1 MADIVG
7 RDQLNNE
14 SDVEQKVVWPLL
26 TNPFPVGLGYSL
38 ADIYTKLNIKR
49 LEIGKGVTKHLYY
62 PDYIVIL
69 EGLPILICEA
79 KSPAVTDL
87 SEALEEARM
96 YAAVINTFFPSGV
109 NPCSRI
115 LVSNGIQLILCPSD
129 TTQISRMISTKQI
142 NAGDADYAALNGE
155 VNRKALSAYASELYR
170 RLYRDKYY
178 QPIAAL
184 GGKTIRDEE
193 MYPNTFGSTLALD
206 NRHIFS
212 PNTLTDR
219 AYLVKNA
226 YVNSRRRERYIE
238 PIDRLI
244 RRIVTPSIK
253 QLTPIEDTSAP
264 IEISKILGR
273 GRSLEHQILL
283 LVGSVGSGK
292 STFVDYL
299 VNVGLPTDMLEK
311 TVWLRIDMNNAP
323 LEAKRAY
330 EWLPNKIVEDLKAS
344 AEKIDFD
351 DIKTIMHFYAPEIR
365 SLKKGPLSMLGENS
379 LAYKEK
385 LADAILTMQRDA
397 LFTAKAL
404 SRYLC
409 TEKGRLLV
417 VALDNCDK
425 RDRDDQLLMFQLAN
439 WIQTELNCLII
450 LPIRDVTYEAH
461 KGQPPLDTAQKD
473 LVFRIEPPP
482 LTEVLKQRF
491 YLVLKEMEGR
501 GERPTLEYTLR
512 NGVRITYP
520 ASDQGLYLACILRSL
535 FEYDRF
541 LRKLL
546 TSLAGRD
553 VRLALEMFMEFCRS
567 GHINESEIFRIRQSR
582 GDYIIPLEIISRVLL
597 RKNRRF
603 YNGDLSYLKNL
614 FQCDPS
620 EPKPDYFVR
629 LAILRY
635 LESRSRKTGPSGIMG
650 LHRISDLIRCLV
662 IWGHSAERIRKELLY
677 LAKAKCIDAEH
688 LRTDSLTD
696 DELVTITSSG
706 SIHLDMLEN
715 VAYLASC
722 AEEILFDDK
731 DIAGRISERI
741 GKNPYI
747 QYSSTTAFENAKE
760 LVSYLSARLPSLQV
774 NPNKYLEDS
783 SVEEFYDISPAQKRI
798 EEIIRAN
805 EKSKSSGRIYLGNL
819 PYDLTKESLQTFI
832 ERAGFSISNIYMPE
846 STSTKRGYAFVT
858 LIDKNKTEEAIKTI
872 GEKKIGGR
880 QVIANYAFR
889 ASREFEA

>member
-1 MADIVG
+1 MTDNPG
-7 RDQLNNE
+7 REQLNNE
-14 SDVEQKVVWPLL
+14 SDVEQKIFWQLL
-26 TNPFPVGLGYSL
+26 TNPYPIGLGYSP
-38 ADIYTKLNIKR
+38 AEIYTKPNIRR
-49 LEIGKGVTKHLYY
+49 LEIGKGTTKHLYY

-69 EGLPILICEA
+69 KGLPILICEA
-79 KSPAVTDL
+79 KAPDISDL

-109 NPCSRI
+109 NPCSWI
-115 LVSNGIQLILCPSD
+115 LVSNGIQLLLCQSD
-129 TTQISRMISTKQI
+129 TTQVFKTISTKQI
-142 NAGDADYAALNGE
+142 NAGDSDYAVISGE
-155 VNRKALSAYASELYR
+155 VSRNALSANANELYR

-178 QPIAAL
+178 QPIVAL

-206 NRHIFS
+206 FRHIFS
-212 PNTLTDR
+212 PATLTDR

-226 YVNSRRRERYIE
+226 YVKSRRRERYIE

-244 RRIVTPSIK
+244 RRIVTPSVR
-253 QLTPIEDTSAP
+253 QLTSIEDTSAP
-264 IEISKILGR
+264 IEITKILGR

-299 VNVGLPTDMLEK
+299 VNVGLSSEILEK
-311 TVWLRIDMNNAP
+311 TIWLRIDMNNAP
-323 LEAKRAY
+323 VEAKNAY

-344 AEKIDFD
+344 EEKIDFD
-351 DIKTIMHFYAPEIR
+351 DINTIMHIYAPEIR
-365 SLKKGPLSMLGENS
+365 SLKKGPLSMLGEDS

-385 LADAILTMQRDA
+385 FTDSILAMQKDV
-397 LFTAKAL
+397 LHTAKAL

-409 TEKGRLLV
+409 TERGRLLV

-439 WIQTELNCLII
+439 WVQTEFSCLVI
-450 LPIRDVTYEAH
+450 LPIRDVTYETH
-461 KGQPPLDTAQKD
+461 KSQPPLDTAQKD

-491 YLVLKEMEGR
+491 YLVLKEMEGS

-512 NGVRITYP
+512 NGVRVTYP
-520 ASDQGLYLACILRSL
+520 ASDQGIYLACILRSL

-541 LRKLL
+541 LRRLL

-567 GHINESEIFRIRQSR
+567 GHINESEIFRIRQSK

-614 FQCDPS
+614 FQCDPA

-635 LESRSRKTGPSGIMG
+635 LDSRSRKTGPSGIMG
-650 LHRISDLIRCLV
+650 LHRIADLIKCLV
-662 IWGHSAERIRKELLY
+662 VWGHSAERIRKELLY

-688 LRTDSLTD
+688 MRVDSLSD
-696 DELVTITSSG
+696 DELVAISSSG

-715 VAYLASC
+715 IDYLASC
-722 AEEILFDDK
+722 AEEVWFDDME
-731 DIAGRISERI
+731 IAGRISRRI

-747 QYSSTTAFENAKE
+747 QYSLTTAFENAKE
-760 LVSYLSARLPSLQV
+760 LVDYISVRLPSLMV
-774 NPNKYLEDS
+774 RPNSFLEDS
-783 SVEEFYDISPAQKRI
+783 SVEEYYDISPAERRI
-798 EEIIRAN
+798 REILRAN
-805 EKSKSSGRIYLGNL
+805 ERSRKSGRIYLGNL
-819 PYDLTKESLQTFI
+819 PYDLTKEALKAFI
-832 ERAGFSISNIYMPE
+832 EKVGFSVSNIYMPE
-846 STSTKRGYAFVT
+846 TTSTKRGYAFVT
-858 LIDKNKTEEAIKTI
+858 LTENDKTEEAIKLF
-872 GEKKIGGR
+872 GENKIGGR
-880 QVIANYAFR
+880 QVIANYAIR
-889 ASREFEA
+889 TSREFET